1 MGLENS
7 GTMSIGGS
15 TVGRSINLEL
25 GRSATAT
32 SSLNDSALRD
42 LAGISS
48 GAISIGSF
56 YGKSSLPAGAS
67 DYITSIGTMGST
79 QTLTLNSSTNLNLGS
94 SGAALTMIDIDGN
107 TANYT
112 PQTST
117 IASVANVDN
126 WAPGTQS
133 WGGYWSSSQIRRY
146 LFSPAIA
153 VTELRTDGS
162 GTGSYGRILRASY
175 NGSMYQNPP
184 QTGTVTGTKY
194 NNDQDWNALWGTSS
208 HGPQNHSGTF
218 YQINF
223 NTSWL
228 LDELWLVSGTGSW
241 SADAVS
247 INGDRLTN
255 ARYLPVLTF
264 SSSNNQD
271 LKFFKAGDVVQ
282 TGVNVLSTDTTAN
295 TMKVAGGNWEG
306 SNGSKASPWLVLLN
320 GTNSSGN
327 SQAYRIG
334 NDFVQLPQSNQ
345 NLTEVRERFEAIS
358 AGTLSMN
365 FYTTD
370 NTTYQITDS
379 SGMTTGLSNSGTLV
393 NNTYYNYTFAFAGA
407 GDYFE
412 IKYTFPQNGQVTH
425 YSLINDSRA
434 VTEWQSNTLFFSGS
448 NANIALNQSITFDT
462 KATGPSKSGTG
473 NFSSSSSNTVTVSSS
488 NSEWISDDNRLGTKH
503 YIKLV

>member
-1 MGLENS
+1 MGLVNS
-7 GTMSIGGS
+7 GSISIGGS

-42 LAGISS
+42 LADVSS
-48 GAISIGSF
+48 GAISLSSF
-56 YGKSSLPAGAS
+56 YGKSSLPAGGS
-67 DYITSIGTMGST
+67 DYISGIGTMGAT

-117 IASVANVDN
+117 ISSIATANN
-126 WAPGTQS
+126 WSPGTQT
-133 WGGYWSSSQIRRY
+133 WGGYWGGSSYRRY
-146 LFSPAIA
+146 FFNPAIA
-153 VTELRTDGS
+153 VTVLRTDSS
-162 GTGSYGRILRASY
+162 GTGSYGRLLRASY
-175 NGSMYQNPP
+175 NGNMYTSSPQN
-184 QTGTVTGTKY
+184 GSITGTKY

-208 HGPQNHSGTF
+208 HGPQNAVGNF

-223 NTSWL
+223 STSWL
-228 LDELWLVSGTGSW
+228 LDELWVVEDYDW

-247 INGDRLTN
+247 INGVRLTN
-255 ARYLPVLTF
+255 NQYFPVLTF

-271 LKFFKAGDVVQ
+271 LKFFKAGDAVQ

-295 TMKVAGGNWEG
+295 TMKLEGGNWEG
-306 SNGSKASPWLVLLN
+306 SNGSKFSPWLVTLN

-334 NDFVQLPQSNQ
+334 NDFIQLPQSNQ

-365 FYTTD
+365 FYTSD

-379 SGMTTGLSNSGTLV
+379 SGMTTGLSSSGTLV
-393 NNTYYNYTFAFAGA
+393 NNTYYNYTFTFAGA

-434 VTEWQSNTLFFSGS
+434 VTEWQNNTLYFSGS
-448 NANIALNQSITFDT
+448 KANIALNQSISFDT
-462 KATGPSKSGTG
+462 KATGPAKSGTG